1 MPDNGAIIARDTP
14 FVKVL
19 CKFPVYY
26 SEDHMQKRQE
36 KKLDKKELWSY
47 NTTVA
52 MKGLGVMVT
61 RGSPK
66 PLLRVRILQPLRKPA
81 FFRFTPIGCG
91 F

>member
-1 MPDNGAIIARDTP
+1 
-14 FVKVL
+14 
-19 CKFPVYY
+19 
-26 SEDHMQKRQE
+26 MQKRQE

-91 F
+91 FLHDQKESMCTNSQSFRLNG